1 MKKTTDMSLIAALA
15 MALLLAQCQN
25 NSTVNSVASHATSNS
40 TTELDTIWVNESY
53 GSPPISLE
61 TPYPLNST
69 SLPVPESARSMINQM
84 SVFRYAGS
92 PKVKIMVNSATY
104 AASIKVS
111 IESAAD
117 GAMQQLKNT
126 SSISSVEYNQK
137 EIRIGK
143 KKSIV
148 QTGTYYER
156 GKKIDFE
163 NLVVMEKQNFWNVLV
178 WYEYGYP
185 EGQKIKERIFKSI
198 KI

>member
-1 MKKTTDMSLIAALA
+1 MKKTTGISLIAALA

-25 NSTVNSVASHATSNS
+25 NSNVNSVASNATSSS

-53 GSPPISLE
+53 GYPPISLE
-61 TPYPLNST
+61 TPYPLIST
-69 SLPVPESARSMINQM
+69 SLPVPESARTMIDQM
-84 SVFRYAGS
+84 SVFKYGGS

-111 IESAAD
+111 IEGAAD

-163 NLVVMEKQNFWNVLV
+163 NLIVMEKQNFWNVLV

-185 EGQKIKERIFKSI
+185 EGQKIKERVFKSI